1 MKRTLALLLVFA
13 STVSAQDFTV
23 GTAVAARG
31 QRAYGEI
38 QVPSGVDSGTSIP
51 VAVVQGAKPGSVF
64 AVISGAHGTEYASII
79 AAMRLIE
86 RIDPAKLS
94 GTVIIAPLLNRP
106 SFERMRVHT
115 NPTDEKG
122 MNASYPGNP
131 GGTQTDRALALVAHE
146 ILDRADIVIDL
157 HNGDLDEDLRPY
169 SYWMRTGK
177 ADLDSATRRMALAF
191 GLNHIIVTNV
201 DVSNPAQTRSA
212 SGYMLA
218 KGKRTIVAEAGRSG
232 LVPPEDLRS
241 LVDGCLNV
249 LVSLGML
256 AQPARPAPSAITW
269 LGGGQRV
276 RADSAGVWFPSAR
289 RDQLVRKGA
298 ELGYITD
305 FLGRKT
311 KTVTSPIDGRIT
323 FIRGV
328 PSLWRGATIVNVAE
342 VYPKPPSYTKPE

>member
-1 MKRTLALLLVFA
+1 
-13 STVSAQDFTV
+13 
-23 GTAVAARG
+23 
-31 QRAYGEI
+31 
-38 QVPSGVDSGTSIP
+38 
-51 VAVVQGAKPGSVF
+51 
-64 AVISGAHGTEYASII
+64 VISGAHGTEYASII
-79 AAMRLIE
+79 AAMRLID

-131 GGTQTDRALALVAHE
+131 GGTQTDRALALVARE

-177 ADLDSATRRMALAF
+177 ADLDSATRRMVLAF

-256 AQPARPAPSAITW
+256 AQPARPAPSPITW
-269 LGGGQRV
+269 LGGGERV
-276 RADSAGVWFPSAR
+276 RADSAGVWFASAR

-311 KTVTSPIDGRIT
+311 TTVTSPIDGRIT

-342 VYPKPPSYTKPE
+342 VYSKPPSYSKPE